1 MKKIKKYPKVLLVG
15 RTNVGKSTLF
25 NRLAEKAESI
35 VLDVEGVTRDYI
47 HEIVHWDNKSFDLI
61 DTGGIALQKT
71 KDPILGAIQ
80 EKVIKL
86 LEKGSLI
93 FFICDVKAGVTQQ
106 DKRIAKFLH
115 KNNRP
120 TILLINKIDNKTAY
134 EENFNEFYSLGF
146 KEIME
151 ISAVHGIGI
160 SNILSKIVEVIPE
173 PTQEEETKP
182 TYKVAIIGKPNVGK
196 SSLMNLLISQER
208 SIISDIAGTT
218 RESISELTYNSE
230 NLIQISDTAGVRRK
244 SKVDETLESLMVKST
259 LSTIRTSD
267 IVILM
272 VDSSAL
278 KLSNQELK
286 LLSYALDEKKSV
298 LLLLNKVDLLTE
310 DDKEML
316 KYNLSEYDFLLKKIP
331 TINTSC
337 KNKKNIHKIYA
348 EVEKSWIRRV
358 QKFSDTQLNELV
370 KEEFTK
376 KPLYHTKIQLKLFK
390 IRQIKDAKV
399 PTFQIFV
406 NHPEWFGNSQ
416 LGFIENILRKNFD
429 LKGCPIV
436 FIKSKV

>member
-25 NRLAEKAESI
+25 NRLAEKSESI
-35 VLDVEGVTRDYI
+35 VLDAEGVTRDYI
-47 HEIVHWDNKSFDLI
+47 HEIVHWDNKTFDLI

-93 FFICDVKAGVTQQ
+93 FFICDVKTGVTQQ

-120 TILLINKIDNKTAY
+120 TILLVNKIDNKTAY

-151 ISAVHGIGI
+151 VSAVHGIGI
-160 SNILSKIVEVIPE
+160 SDMLNKIVEVIPE
-173 PTQEEETKP
+173 PTEEEETKP
-182 TYKVAIIGKPNVGK
+182 KYKVAIIGKPNVGK

-272 VDSSAL
+272 VDASAL

-286 LLSYALDEKKSV
+286 LLSYALEQKKSV
-298 LLLLNKVDLLTE
+298 LLLLNKIDLLTE
-310 DDKEML
+310 DDKEIL

-337 KNKKNIHKIYA
+337 KSKKNIHKIYN

-358 QKFSDTQLNELV
+358 QKFSDIELNELV
-370 KEEFTK
+370 KEEFVK

-406 NHPEWFGNSQ
+406 NHPEWFGNTQ
-416 LGFIENILRKNFD
+416 LGFIENILRRNFD
-429 LKGCPIV
+429 LKGCPIA